1 MSSLGA
7 IGTSVIF
14 MMIALISISS
24 LAGIILL
31 DYRLLRSSVE
41 AVSEEIGQAGGRLRI
56 TMISIL
62 RDNRSLEALIL
73 NDGAGGIKVADFEK
87 MDLILVYR
95 SGGELRA
102 EWLPYD
108 PEENL
113 ERGWK
118 PLNITYRGADELINP
133 ASPDFS
139 SGIWDPG
146 EVLAVKA
153 WTTAEIEEPV
163 KLILVSPRGVKSC

>member
-31 DYRLLRSSVE
+31 DYRLLKSSIEAISGEVE
-41 AVSEEIGQAGGRLRI
+41 RAGGRLRI
-56 TMISIL
+56 IMISIL

-73 NDGAGGIKVADFEK
+73 NDGAGGIRVADFEK
-87 MDLILVYR
+87 MDLILVHR

-108 PEENL
+108 PEESS

-153 WTTAEIEEPV
+153 WTIAGVEEPV
-163 KLILVSPRGVKSC
+163 KLILVSPRGVESC